1 VLQYIGFRLHTG
13 EYAIPITRVREIVNL
28 PTVTSLPQSPEY
40 LRGVTN
46 LRGNVIPL
54 VNLRKLINIPENG
67 TGGTKVIVIV
77 SGRLTFG
84 IIVDGITGVL
94 SIDESAIESPEG
106 LSHARS
112 QEITGVA
119 KLDGR
124 LIVLLDTSKLIPLKD
139 QSLLEEV
146 LAEVRDNGN
155 NGTVE
160 VTKTVQT
167 MAGEVKVKEVHAAR
181 EYFEKNKKIS
191 EDDPRREIFEG
202 IVEFMNAVSE
212 HDYDKAD
219 AIMQGVAKTGQ
230 GDLFQEVGKITRKLH
245 DTIQSF
251 KEALD
256 PRIKDIASNNI
267 PTAVDKLQ
275 FVIDKTEEAANKT
288 MSVVEKYV
296 LRMDELSAHIRKVQ
310 GPPETTA
317 YLKEFKNKLEDDLT
331 EIVTTQSFQDI
342 TGQTIKKV
350 ITLVGDIEKELVR
363 LIATFGVKIE
373 STNQDLINTAEKVS
387 QAGVDDLLKEF
398 GF

>member
-1 VLQYIGFRLHTG
+1 
-13 EYAIPITRVREIVNL
+13 VREIVNL
-28 PTVTSLPQSPEY
+28 PTVTSLPQSPAY

-54 VNLRKLINIPENG
+54 VNLRKLINIAENG
-67 TGGTKVIVIV
+67 NGGGKVIVIV

-94 SIDESAIESPEG
+94 SVDENAIESPEG
-106 LSHARS
+106 LSHAHS

-124 LIVLLDTSKLIPLKD
+124 LIVLLDTGKLIPLKD
-139 QSLLEEV
+139 RSLLEEV
-146 LAEVRDNGN
+146 LAEVRDAGKD
-155 NGTVE
+155 GTVE
-160 VTKTVQT
+160 VTKTVQG
-167 MAGEVKVKEVHAAR
+167 MAGEIKVKELHDAR

-191 EDDPRREIFEG
+191 ADDAKGEVFEEI
-202 IVEFMNAVSE
+202 VSFMNAISN
-212 HDYDKAD
+212 HDYEKAD
-219 AIMQGVAKTGQ
+219 LIIQAVTKKGQ

-245 DTIQSF
+245 DTIKSF

-256 PRIKDIASNNI
+256 PKIKDFARADI
-267 PTAVDKLQ
+267 PSAVDRLQ

-288 MSVVEKYV
+288 MSVVEKYI
-296 LRMDELSAHIRKVQ
+296 LRMDELSAHIRKVE
-310 GPPETTA
+310 GPPETVT
-317 YLKEFKNKLEDDLT
+317 YLKEFKNTLEDDFT
-331 EIVTTQSFQDI
+331 EIITTQSFQDL

-350 ITLVGDIEKELVR
+350 ITLVGDIETELVR
-363 LIATFGVKIE
+363 LVASFGVKLE
-373 STNQDLINTAEKVS
+373 SGSNASELAPEKVS

>member
-1 VLQYIGFRLHTG
+1 VQQYIGFRLHTG

-28 PTVTSLPQSPEY
+28 PMVTSLPQSPAY

-54 VNLRKLINIPENG
+54 VNLRKLINIAENG
-67 TGGTKVIVIV
+67 NGGGKVIVIV

-94 SIDESAIESPEG
+94 SIDENAIESPEG
-106 LSHARS
+106 LSHAHS

-124 LIVLLDTSKLIPLKD
+124 LIVLLDTGKLIPLKD
-139 QSLLEEV
+139 RSLLEEV
-146 LAEVRDNGN
+146 LAEVRDTGKD
-155 NGTVE
+155 GTVE
-160 VTKTVQT
+160 VTKTVQG
-167 MAGEVKVKEVHAAR
+167 MAGEIKVKELHDAR

-191 EDDPRREIFEG
+191 ADDPKGEVFEEI
-202 IVEFMNAVSE
+202 VSFMNAISN
-212 HDYDKAD
+212 HDYEKAD
-219 AIMQGVAKTGQ
+219 LIIQAVTKKGQ

-245 DTIQSF
+245 DTIKSF

-256 PRIKDIASNNI
+256 PKIKDFAQADI
-267 PTAVDKLQ
+267 PSAVDRLQ

-296 LRMDELSAHIRKVQ
+296 LRMDELSAHIRKVE
-310 GPPETTA
+310 GPPETVA
-317 YLKEFKNKLEDDLT
+317 YLKEFKNTLEDDFT
-331 EIVTTQSFQDI
+331 EIITTQSFQDL

-350 ITLVGDIEKELVR
+350 ITLVGDIETELVR
-363 LIATFGVKIE
+363 LVASFGVKLE
-373 STNQDLINTAEKVS
+373 SGSNASEIAPEKVS